1 MWEKI
6 LSKKFDETDIKII
19 SSLNK
24 DGRATDQ
31 KIANDIGISKT
42 AVRTRR
48 LKLQRS
54 GAIRIIALLVL
65 QNMDLAYADVVL
77 KLEPRTTKE
86 HVMNFIQ
93 QCSNDEYIYEISE
106 YIGDN
111 DLLLRF
117 FDEDLLN
124 LKEHITSLMDGNK
137 IISSYT
143 IYPVVRSY
151 KAWGN
156 VLNFKENRT

>member
-1 MWEKI
+1 
-6 LSKKFDETDIKII
+6 
-19 SSLNK
+19 
-24 DGRATDQ
+24 
-31 KIANDIGISKT
+31 
-42 AVRTRR
+42 
-48 LKLQRS
+48 
-54 GAIRIIALLVL
+54 
-65 QNMDLAYADVVL
+65 
-77 KLEPRTTKE
+77 
-86 HVMNFIQ
+86 Q